1 MHTSTPCALVWFRQ
15 DFRLSDNPALTAAA
29 ATGLPLLCVYIL
41 EESRREISRL
51 RPIGGA
57 ARWRLDRALAAFET
71 ALAPFGGRLH
81 FLRGDA
87 ETVLPELARTAGAS
101 KLFFNRRHGGAER
114 EVDARVARRIDA
126 LGGQVE
132 SFNGAL
138 LVDPAQ
144 FAPRQGGHYKVFTP
158 FWRAIRDRLADAEP
172 GAAPDKLSFA
182 AWPQGFPQLDR
193 AALALAPKNPDW
205 AKDFP
210 DPDAGEAGAQRRLR
224 AFIDEKLD
232 GYETMRDRIDCDGA
246 SKLSAHLHYG
256 EISPRQIVAAVRGRP
271 AEKFLIELCW
281 REFSTHLLY
290 ARPDLPWENF
300 NARFDRF
307 PYREDSEGLEA
318 WKRGRTGYPVVDA
331 AMRQAW
337 RTGFMA
343 NRARMIAGSFLVKH
357 LLIDWREGEA
367 WFWDTLTDAD
377 AANNAVSWQ
386 WVAGSGP
393 DAAPYFRIFNPILQ
407 GEKFDPDGDFVR
419 AWRRE
424 LARLPARWI
433 HRPFAAP
440 ADVLAQAGVTIGG
453 NWPAPIVAHD
463 FARRRA
469 LDAFAQTAASP
480 A

>member
-1 MHTSTPCALVWFRQ
+1 MSNPSPCALVWFRE
-15 DFRLSDNPALTAAA
+15 DFRLEDNPALAAA
-29 ATGLPLLCVYIL
+29 AASGLPLLCVFIL
-41 EESRREISRL
+41 EDEGL

-57 ARWRLDRALAAFET
+57 ARWRLDRALQAFEGD
-71 ALAPFGGRLH
+71 LARFGGRLH
-81 FLRGDA
+81 FLRGAA
-87 ETVLPELARTAGAS
+87 ESLLPQLAQAAGAQ
-101 KLFFNRRHGGAER
+101 KLFFNRRYGGAER
-114 EVDARVARRIDA
+114 AIDARVAAAFAGR
-126 LGGQVE
+126 VE

-138 LVDPAQ
+138 LAEPAQ
-144 FAPRQGGHYKVFTP
+144 LSPRPGGHYKVFTP
-158 FWRAIRDRLADAEP
+158 FWRAIRDKLAHAEP
-172 GAAPDKLSFA
+172 HPAPDHLAFTE
-182 AWPQGFPQLDR
+182 WPPDFPQLDR
-193 AALALAPKNPDW
+193 AALALSPSRPDW
-205 AKDFP
+205 ARDFP
-210 DPDAGEAGAQRRLR
+210 EPHAGPDGAERRLR
-224 AFIDEKLD
+224 HFIDEKLD

-246 SKLSAHLHYG
+246 SKLSANLHFG

-307 PYREDSEGLEA
+307 PYRNDPHGLDA
-318 WKRGRTGYPVVDA
+318 WKGGRTGYPVVDA
-331 AMRQAW
+331 AMRQVW

-343 NRARMIAGSFLVKH
+343 NRARMIAASFLVKH
-357 LLIDWREGEA
+357 LLIDWREGES

-393 DAAPYFRIFNPILQ
+393 DAAPYFRIFNPVLQ

-419 AWRRE
+419 SWCPE
-424 LARLPARWI
+424 LAGLPAKWI

-440 ADVLAQAGVTIGG
+440 RDILEAAGVKIGG
-453 NWPAPIVAHD
+453 NWPAPIVEHD

-469 LDAFAQTAASP
+469 LDAFAATAA
-480 A
+480 AGA